1 MVNVEVQHSGVCWPL
16 LLYLKFIHTLKVVAA
31 ENPEMVILQFLGLSF
46 LDIYKLLFLSPLLV
60 IRPSGDRER
69 RPNPKKILKS
79 RLWITLG
86 WVQSS
91 GGKNVDFFVLHQAE
105 ITFRLDPRDSCVL
118 YYSMNIV
125 PERCY

>member
-1 MVNVEVQHSGVCWPL
+1 MVNVKVQHSGVCWPL
-16 LLYLKFIHTLKVVAA
+16 LRYLKFIHTLKVVAA

-60 IRPSGDRER
+60 IRASGDRER

-79 RLWITLG
+79 RLWISLG

-91 GGKNVDFFVLHQAE
+91 RGKNVDFFVLRQAE

>member
-1 MVNVEVQHSGVCWPL
+1 MNVEVQHSGVCWPL

-91 GGKNVDFFVLHQAE
+91 GGKNVDFFVLRQAE
-105 ITFRLDPRDSCVL
+105 ITFRLDPRDSRVL